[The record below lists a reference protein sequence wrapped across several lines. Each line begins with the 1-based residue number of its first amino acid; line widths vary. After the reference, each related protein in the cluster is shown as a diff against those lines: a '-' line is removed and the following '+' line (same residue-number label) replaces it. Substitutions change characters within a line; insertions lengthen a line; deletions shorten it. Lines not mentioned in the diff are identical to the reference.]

1 MWCKGRKCRPFT
13 GFNSFKTISLL
24 RKKMFNLQ
32 HWNEIDQHSA
42 MTPITNIRTF
52 FEKQAFG
59 VCTWLGDKLHMRSSV
74 IRLFFIYAS
83 CLTVASPLIIY
94 MILAFWLKM
103 KSYVRAKRTSVWDL

>member
-1 MWCKGRKCRPFT
+1 
-13 GFNSFKTISLL
+13 
-24 RKKMFNLQ
+24 MFNLQ
-32 HWNEIDQHSA
+32 HWNEIDQYST
-42 MTPITNIRTF
+42 MTLLNNIRTF